1 MEPQEIVFCKGGG
14 CTAKLGPGILARVLN
29 NLPKTYDPNLLIG
42 FDGSDDAAVYK
53 LTDDLAIVQT
63 LDFFP
68 PMVEDP
74 YIFGQIAAAN
84 ALSDIYAMGG
94 DVKTA
99 LNIVCFPEAM
109 DLNILGK
116 IMLGGS
122 EKVREAGGVLAGGHS
137 IADSDVKYGLSVT
150 GVIHPDKVFANSGC
164 KVGDALILT
173 KPLGVGIVCTASRM
187 KAASKEAYD
196 LAVKSMTT
204 LNKYASEILRKYR
217 LHGCTDVTGF
227 GFLGHLCEMVTDQA
241 TARIY
246 KEKVPYIPECE
257 DYVEEFYLTAAAQR
271 NRNHVQDKVEFKNCS
286 FATEEILYDPQTS
299 GGLLASVDKEDVPAI
314 MEELEKL
321 GLPCGV
327 VGDIERLLQEGVHHV
342 TKGIRLRKTLQ
353 GFRLCYGAL
362 TLHRVLPLHKALF
375 LLGTRSLPRAI
386 RDRTVDV
393 FLPVN
398 EILHQVRLVALIA
411 PLLPHRDGFLEDVHL
426 FPVLGFAR
434 NEWTI
439 ERVTRERLKPG

>member
-204 LNKYASEILRKYR
+204 LNKYAKDSFKNLTVNS
-217 LHGCTDVTGF
+217 CTDITGF
-227 GFLGHLCEMVTDQA
+227 SLIGHSYEMASGSDKTINIFTESLPILNDA
-241 TARIY
+241 LEYARMGI
-246 KEKVPYIPECE
+246 IPEGMYNNLE
-257 DYVEEFYLTAAAQR
+257 YLQNLFT
-271 NRNHVQDKVEFKNCS
+271 CS
-286 FATEEILYDPQTS
+286 NNISQEMKDILLDPQTS
-299 GGLLASVDKEDVPAI
+299 GGLLLSMPEKDALEYMSRMELYNPWTRIIGEVTDKKDYSI
-314 MEELEKL
+314 IIK
-321 GLPCGV
+321 
-327 VGDIERLLQEGVHHV
+327 
-342 TKGIRLRKTLQ
+342 
-353 GFRLCYGAL
+353 
-362 TLHRVLPLHKALF
+362 
-375 LLGTRSLPRAI
+375 
-386 RDRTVDV
+386 
-393 FLPVN
+393 
-398 EILHQVRLVALIA
+398 
-411 PLLPHRDGFLEDVHL
+411 
-426 FPVLGFAR
+426 
-434 NEWTI
+434 
-439 ERVTRERLKPG
+439 